1 MIRTTL
7 LQILPVLILVIVKL
21 VQYKLRSLGLAPI
34 AFDLPEL
41 PTFTPD
47 NRLANVSIEKLG
59 ENDLVYPE
67 SIVLSPDEKFAFISL
82 GDGRIVRINDPIDAD
97 ITWDTIVRTGIDDD
111 QCGKGGPAD
120 DNDMEQKCGRPLG
133 LWLASRSS
141 VDKNFKSDD
150 DDAQDEDVLLVAD
163 AYRGFLMVT
172 GITDQPVIHAL
183 ASRAESD
190 HPEYTFK
197 LLNAAV
203 QVPSTGD
210 IYITETSQH
219 FERRRIFHAVMDGR
233 ATGRLLRYQRS
244 SGVIEVVAE
253 NLYMPNGI
261 TVSHDQ
267 QSLLIVCG
275 VKILR
280 FDLRSGRIDP
290 KPFVEVMPGTG
301 DNIKTID
308 SHELPNGDKVK
319 CYYVA
324 LGGIYKKPFS
334 LLKFVSDKVWL
345 SSFILAVVPYRKIID
360 LIPKWT
366 ALTVFDV
373 QGNMIE
379 NYTDDGTSKL
389 GENGKKIS
397 VEAPWISEFE
407 PVGEYLY
414 LASWYNPF
422 LARIKRI
429 ELEG

>member
-1 MIRTTL
+1 MIRTV

-21 VQYKLRSLGLAPI
+21 IQYKLQSLGLAPI
-34 AFDLPEL
+34 PFDLPEL

-47 NRLANVSIEKLG
+47 NRLANVPIEKLG
-59 ENDLVYPE
+59 EHDLVYPE
-67 SIVLSPDEKFAFISL
+67 SFVLSSDEKFAFISI
-82 GDGRIVRINDPIDAD
+82 GDGRIVRINDPSKAD
-97 ITWDTIVRTGIDDD
+97 ISWDTIGRTGIEDD

-120 DNDMEQKCGRPLG
+120 DNDMERKCGRPLG

-150 DDAQDEDVLLVAD
+150 SDTAQDEDVLLVAD
-163 AYRGFLMVT
+163 AYKGFLMVT
-172 GITDQPVIHAL
+172 GITDDQPVIHTL

-190 HPEYTFK
+190 PSEYTFK

-210 IYITETSQH
+210 IYITETSQK
-219 FERRRIFHAVMDGR
+219 FERRRIFYAGMDGR
-233 ATGRLLRYQRS
+233 ATGRLLRYKRS

-253 NLYMPNGI
+253 NVFMPNGI

-280 FDLRSGRIDP
+280 FDLNSQRLDP
-290 KPFVEVMPGTG
+290 KPFIEVMPGTG
-301 DNIKTID
+301 DNIK
-308 SHELPNGDKVK
+308 SMQELPNGEKVN

-324 LGGIYKKPFS
+324 LGGTYKKPFS
-334 LLKFVSDKVWL
+334 LFKLVSDKVWL
-345 SSFILAVVPYRKIID
+345 TSFILAVVPYQKIIE
-360 LIPKWT
+360 LTPKWT
-366 ALTVFDV
+366 ALAVFDTE
-373 QGNMIE
+373 GKMIE
-379 NYTDDGTSKL
+379 SFTDDGTSKIDKD
-389 GENGKKIS
+389 GKKIP
-397 VEAPWISEFE
+397 VEVPWISEFE

-414 LASWYNPF
+414 LLSWYNPF
-422 LARIKRI
+422 LARLKRS